1 MTAPDA
7 KNGWPMAPENP
18 FSCLEPFLKLNPVY
32 ALAEQYRDYCLDAW
46 QRSVLFLDILRQRG
60 NIHFEHQA
68 VSAPNVLN
76 FEAVVLIDGRDLLD
90 PVNYMLMRIL
100 PPEGVVTDP
109 AKRPFIVFDPRAGH
123 GPGIGGM
130 KKDSEI
136 GIALANGH
144 PVYFVSFLPRPE
156 KGQTIEDVCAAEA
169 QFVAKVI
176 EWHPDAPKP
185 CLIGNCQ
192 AGWQIALMS
201 ATQPK
206 LPGVLILAGA
216 PMSYWA
222 GTHGVNPMRYTGG
235 MVGGSWINAFMS
247 DLGGGLFDG
256 AWLIYNFENNNPG
269 NTYWKKDYNVYAKVD
284 TEGKR
289 FLDFER
295 WWGSPVLLGGEE
307 IQFIVDELFIGNHLA
322 AGKIHTSGGLRAD
335 LRNIK
340 SPIVVFCSYGDDIT
354 SVQQAVDW
362 ILDLYSCDDDII
374 ANGQTIIYCLHKEIG
389 HLGIFVSASVANK
402 EHLKFI
408 SNIDMIETLP
418 PGLYEAVFTHKSED
432 KTNADLASGDYIM
445 RFEKRGLQDI
455 RALGCN
461 DHEDDMRF
469 AAVARLSENI
479 QGLYF
484 TYLSP
489 LIRSM
494 TTEQSAEILR
504 NLHPVRL
511 RFSTFSDKNPL
522 LSGIEDMAAYIK
534 QNRKP
539 VSKDNVF
546 WQIQEATSNNIVNVF
561 DAFNEAKNKFVE
573 TSFMNIY
580 GSPLVQAL
588 VGLRTVRPYAKPAAA
603 RDVELE
609 QERNRRLLHMMQQI
623 ESGSLAEAMIRGL
636 LYISRAGNAV
646 DEREFTQLLRLRQQS
661 NIFPPMSYDEFKNM
675 VRQQYMMLVLDE
687 DRAIAAIPNLL
698 DRCDGAEKQAMEVI
712 RHIVSAS
719 GTPTFE
725 EERRL
730 RRLADVFVPACATPR
745 RRASDRPMAEPDEA
759 FST

>member
-1 MTAPDA
+1 MTASNANTNWPFS
-7 KNGWPMAPENP
+7 NPMAG
-18 FSCLEPFLKLNPVY
+18 LEPFLKLNPAYVMGEHY
-32 ALAEQYRDYCLDAW
+32 AAYCKDMW

-60 NIHFEHQA
+60 NIHFEHQS

-109 AKRPFIVFDPRAGH
+109 TKRPFIVFDPRAGH

-130 KKDSEI
+130 KRDSEI

-144 PVYFVSFLPRPE
+144 PVYFVSFLPVPE

-235 MVGGSWINAFMS
+235 VVGGSWINAFLS
-247 DLGGGLFDG
+247 DLGGGYFDG
-256 AWLIYNFENNNPG
+256 AWLIYNFENNNPA

-354 SVQQAVDW
+354 SVQQAMDW
-362 ILDLYSCDDDII
+362 VLDLYSCDDDII
-374 ANGQTIIYCLHKEIG
+374 ANGQTIIYSLHKEIG
-389 HLGIFVSASVANK
+389 HLGIFVSATVANK

-418 PGLYEAVFTHKSED
+418 PGLYEAIFTPKTED
-432 KTNADLASGDYIM
+432 NMNADLASGEYIM
-445 RFEKRGLQDI
+445 RFEKRGLEDI

-461 DHEDDMRF
+461 DHQDDMRF
-469 AAVARLSENI
+469 AAVARISENI
-479 QGLYF
+479 QGLYYTF
-484 TYLSP
+484 VSP
-489 LIRSM
+489 FIRSM
-494 TTEQSAEILR
+494 VNEQTAETFR
-504 NLHPVRL
+504 ESHPVRV
-511 RFSTFSDKNPL
+511 RFSCLSDKNPL
-522 LSGIEDMAAYIK
+522 LSGLPELAEKVRQERAPVGKENIFWRLQEMISDNFAAMLDT
-534 QNRKP
+534 QNE
-539 VSKDNVF
+539 
-546 WQIQEATSNNIVNVF
+546 I
-561 DAFNEAKNKFVE
+561 KNKAVE
-573 TSFMNIY
+573 SFFLNFY
-580 GSPLVQAL
+580 GSPLIQSL
-588 VGLRTVRPYAKPAAA
+588 VGLRTVRPYAKPAAT

-609 QERNRRLLHMMQQI
+609 QERNRRLLRMMMQI
-623 ESGSLAEAMIRGL
+623 EDGGLAEAMIRGL
-636 LYISRAGNAV
+636 LYISRAGSAV
-646 DEREFTQLLRLRQQS
+646 DEREYRLLSNLRHES
-661 NIFPPMSYDEFKNM
+661 NIFPPMSFDEFKTM

-698 DRCDGAEKQAMEVI
+698 DRCDGAEKQAMETI
-712 RHIVSAS
+712 RKIVSAS

-745 RRASDRPMAEPDEA
+745 RRLSDKQMAEPDEA
-759 FST
+759 YLT